1 MITPDERFPKVARLL
16 KRRQFLA
23 VQRSRHR
30 VVTKHFI
37 IYARRGRP
45 DSLKIGIT
53 VSRKVGKAHT
63 RNRIK
68 RLVREAFRQ
77 NQSALPSGLSLVC
90 VARKGEAIASFE
102 HVRSELI
109 YAANELEKR
118 VVRRHSSGR
127 R

>member
-1 MITPDERFPKVARLL
+1 MINADERFPKAARLL

-45 DSLKIGIT
+45 KALKIGIT

-77 NQSALPSGLSLVC
+77 NRNVLPRGLSLVC
-90 VARKGEAIASFE
+90 VARKSDSVASLD

-109 YAANELEKR
+109 YAASELEKR
-118 VVRRHSSGR
+118 MLRRHSNGR